1 MADSGDGRDG
11 NTPARPGSG
20 ARMVTIR
27 VTLPESLHRDLS
39 KLAASNDRSLS
50 AESRIAI
57 RDRINVLEYARRA
70 A

>member
-1 MADSGDGRDG
+1 
-11 NTPARPGSG
+11 
-20 ARMVTIR
+20 MVTIR